1 MSIEPIIAENKEQID
16 YNPIYKVNQI
26 VDGVINAVYV
36 FYGQPIVKKNEK
48 EIIKKIFEGDPQAF
62 ELFTNFGH
70 LNASVTEVS
79 ASLTSDGNPPDFKRC
94 SAFSTAAWAR
104 FTSMSSAFSAISA
117 ITVTFVGVTS
127 A

>member
-48 EIIKKIFEGDPQAF
+48 EIIKKIFSF
-62 ELFTNFGH
+62 
-70 LNASVTEVS
+70 
-79 ASLTSDGNPPDFKRC
+79 
-94 SAFSTAAWAR
+94 
-104 FTSMSSAFSAISA
+104 
-117 ITVTFVGVTS
+117 
-127 A
+127 